1 MYQIVDTNVLLVASK
16 KAPQASETCELS
28 CEKYLQNLMHAGVL
42 VIDSHWLIIKEYMH
56 KNSQSGQPNAGDK
69 FLKWVLLNHTNP
81 NRCEKVTIT
90 QIAENDFAEFPK
102 SPSLQKFDPS
112 DRKFVAVALTHHA
125 KPAIANAV
133 DSDWRNYEIALADH
147 SVSLNFLC
155 PELTTKN

>member
-16 KAPQASETCELS
+16 KAPQASEICELT
-28 CEKYLQNLMHAGVL
+28 CEKYLQELMNTGIL
-42 VIDSHWLIIKEYMH
+42 VIDSQWLIIKEYMN

-81 NRCEKVTIT
+81 NRCEKVSIT
-90 QIAENDFAEFPK
+90 QIVENDFAEFPR
-102 SPSLQKFDPS
+102 SQSLEKFDPS

-133 DSDWRNYEIALADH
+133 DSDWRNYETTLAEH
-147 SVSLNFLC
+147 GVSLNFLC
-155 PELTTKN
+155 PELLAKA

>member
-28 CEKYLQNLMHAGVL
+28 CEKYLQNLMHTGVL
-42 VIDSHWLIIKEYMH
+42 VIDSHWLIIKEYMN

-81 NRCEKVTIT
+81 NRCGKVTIT
-90 QIAENDFAEFPK
+90 QIAENDFVEFPR
-102 SPSLQKFDPS
+102 SPDLAKFDPS
-112 DRKFVAVALTHHA
+112 DRKFVAVALTHPA

-147 SVSLNFLC
+147 GVSLNFLC
-155 PELTTKN
+155 PELAAKN

>member
-28 CEKYLQNLMHAGVL
+28 CEKHLQNLMNAGVL
-42 VIDSHWLIIKEYMH
+42 VIDNQWLIIKEYMH

-81 NRCEKVTIT
+81 NRCEKVAIT
-90 QIAENDFAEFPK
+90 QIAENDFSEFPR
-102 SPSLQKFDPS
+102 SPDLAKFDPS
-112 DRKFVAVALTHHA
+112 DRKFVAVASTHPA

-133 DSDWRNYEIALADH
+133 DSDWRNYEL
-147 SVSLNFLC
+147 VLKQYGVELNFLC
-155 PELTTKN
+155 PELQAKT